1 MTLTASRSLLAGG
14 LALSLVLGA
23 CSAADDTGAGTQD
36 GEALS
41 DVGPGD
47 ADSAAN
53 GDAAQP
59 DPAEDAAQQGAGQ
72 EAGSDPAPGEPIASL
87 EVETLDYQDQP
98 IMLRIDVLGLARAS
112 NDTARLDFS
121 ITNLTNGI
129 GYDLSSTL
137 GFCGNK
143 FSVCE
148 VSLVDLAE
156 DQRYLVLLDAAGA
169 CVCSIFPSTDTIG
182 PGRAVTYQ
190 ATFPAPP
197 ASTTSVDVQFPN
209 LGMVTEVPVSG
220 S

>member
-23 CSAADDTGAGTQD
+23 CSAADDSAAGTQN
-36 GEALS
+36 GEALA
-41 DVGPGD
+41 DAGLGD
-47 ADSAAN
+47 ADGS
-53 GDAAQP
+53 GDAAQS
-59 DPAEDAAQQGAGQ
+59 DPAEDAAQQSAGQ

-87 EVETLDYQDQP
+87 EAETLDYQDQP
-98 IMLRIDVLGLARAS
+98 IMLRIDVLGLARGS
-112 NDTARLDFS
+112 NDTARLEFS

-129 GYDLSSTL
+129 GYELGQTL
-137 GFCGNK
+137 GFCGAE

-156 DQRYLVLLDAAGA
+156 NQRYLVLLDAAGA
-169 CVCSIFPSTDTIG
+169 CVCSTFPSTDTIA
-182 PGRAVTYQ
+182 PGRAVMYQ

-197 ASTTSVDVQFPN
+197 ASSTSVDVQFPN
-209 LGMVTEVPVSG
+209 LGMVTEVAVSG